1 MATDGA
7 KQPRLDRPRSVRAH
21 EAVLDATIEL
31 LQEGGYPSATIDAIS
46 GRSGVS
52 KATIYKHWPSR
63 TAVAVEAFG
72 KLMESAV
79 PMPDTGTARGDFSEQ
94 IRLVSRFYTS
104 DLGQVYAQLLA
115 AGVSD
120 PAGARFF
127 RDYFLGDRR
136 KAIAKVWQ
144 RALDRG
150 EVKAEVDVEVAIDV
164 LFGPLIFR
172 LLTGHA
178 SLTRGEADAVADAV
192 LTGLLSEQGRTA
204 RSAG

>member
-1 MATDGA
+1 MATDGE

-72 KLMESAV
+72 KLMDSAV

-94 IRLVSRFYTS
+94 IRLVSKFYTS
-104 DLGQVYAQLLA
+104 DLGKVYAQLLA

-120 PAGARFF
+120 PAGARYF
-127 RDYFLGDRR
+127 REYFLGDRR

-144 RALDRG
+144 RALSRG
-150 EVKAEVDVEVAIDV
+150 EVNAEVDVEIAIDV

-178 SLTRGEADAVADAV
+178 PLTRAEANAVADAV
-192 LTGLLSEQGRTA
+192 LIGLLSEHGRTA
-204 RSAG
+204 RPPG